1 MTKSDPKLRPCP
13 LIYNDNRFGIEMG
26 MREDVFKIVDAV
38 FQKKDTL
45 DLDPESLRF
54 LEKERKNYIRNGLG
68 LEAGP
73 KRDRF
78 KEIKKRLSQIQIA
91 FQKNLNE
98 ENGALYFTPEELDG
112 VPADLVD
119 TWEKGTGENEG
130 KLRVSFK
137 YPDLFPTL
145 KFAKNAETRRKV
157 FIANENKV
165 NQNMALFK
173 EAIVLR
179 DEAARLLGYPNHAS
193 FRIEDKMAKTAET
206 VNDFL
211 ADLRRRLV
219 DGGKKEKE
227 HLLELK
233 KTDLE
238 ARGEP
243 FDGKFYLWD
252 NRFYDRIMIEKEY
265 SIDENKVA
273 EYFPLKEV
281 SLSIRLLVPGLMTD

>member
-1 MTKSDPKLRPCP
+1 
-13 LIYNDNRFGIEMG
+13 
-26 MREDVFKIVDAV
+26 MREDVFKLVDAV

-45 DLDPESLRF
+45 NLDPESLRF
-54 LEKERKNYIRNGLG
+54 LEKERKSYIRNGLG
-68 LEAGP
+68 LEVGSQ
-73 KRDRF
+73 RDRF
-78 KEIKKRLSQIQIA
+78 KEIKKRLSQIQIE

-98 ENGALYFTPEELDG
+98 ENGALYFTNEELDG
-112 VPADLVD
+112 VPADLID

-145 KFAKNAETRRKV
+145 KFAKNAETRRKM

-165 NQNMALFK
+165 NKNMALFK

-179 DEAARLLGYPNHAS
+179 DEAARLLGYPDHAS
-193 FRIEDKMAKTAET
+193 FRIEDKMAKTSEL
-206 VNDFL
+206 VNGFL
-211 ADLRRRLV
+211 GDLRSRLV
-219 DGGKKEKE
+219 DGGKKEKA

-233 KTDLE
+233 KADLE

-281 SLSIRLLVPGLMTD
+281 SLGTYVLGPAP

>member
-1 MTKSDPKLRPCP
+1 
-13 LIYNDNRFGIEMG
+13 
-26 MREDVFKIVDAV
+26 MREDVFKVVDAV

-45 DLDPESLRF
+45 NLDPESLRF

-78 KEIKKRLSQIQIA
+78 KEIKKRLSQIQIE

-98 ENGALYFTPEELDG
+98 ENGALYFTAEELDG

-137 YPDLFPTL
+137 YPDLFPML
-145 KFAKNAETRRKV
+145 KFAKNADTRRKMFV
-157 FIANENKV
+157 ANENKV

-179 DEAARLLGYPNHAS
+179 DEAARLLGYPNHSS
-193 FRIEDKMAKTAET
+193 FRIEDKMAKTPEI
-206 VNDFL
+206 VNNFL

-219 DGGKKEKE
+219 DGGKKEQE

-243 FDGKFYLWD
+243 FDGKLYLWD

-265 SIDENKVA
+265 SIDENKIA
-273 EYFPLKEV
+273 EFFPLKEV
-281 SLSIRLLVPGLMTD
+281 SFSVQALVPSFIVD